1 MVEDKTG
8 KEGKKMSNSFKN
20 RIANYEGKEM
30 NSFEEKQKRA
40 RNIVQKIHDIY
51 KKVKDN
57 TLTEEEKQEFLKI
70 EKEWIP
76 DDISYMLYYVIDTYI
91 KTGKIESVETYQEK
105 FMSKR
110 KVEPNRNPEKIYEET
125 QRGENDEK
133 GI

>member
-1 MVEDKTG
+1 MAAVRQSEDRHPQG
-8 KEGKKMSNSFKN
+8 QCGHAEP
-20 RIANYEGKEM
+20 
-30 NSFEEKQKRA
+30 
-40 RNIVQKIHDIY
+40 V
-51 KKVKDN
+51 
-57 TLTEEEKQEFLKI
+57 

-125 QRGENDEK
+125 QRGEND
-133 GI
+133 